1 MKRQRQE
8 PLPPEPPDR
17 TEQELPEPI
26 DDHADY
32 EGFALADSILDDAT
46 ATGVSFRRIHFQ
58 KCGLARTAL
67 LRVEFTDVRFESC
80 NLAGADWENAQMSR
94 VMLEE
99 CGMVGERFFDA
110 TFDDLIVRD
119 SNCDMTMFLKARF
132 SRTRFERCTFRR
144 ASFEGADLSGVVFS
158 GCDLTGADFNNARL
172 AETDLRGSRID
183 GISAEARDLR
193 GAIIGPDQAI
203 DLIGLLGVT
212 VKWDGD

>member
-1 MKRQRQE
+1 
-8 PLPPEPPDR
+8 
-17 TEQELPEPI
+17 
-26 DDHADY
+26 
-32 EGFALADSILDDAT
+32 
-46 ATGVSFRRIHFQ
+46 
-58 KCGLARTAL
+58 
-67 LRVEFTDVRFESC
+67 VEFTDIRFESC

-99 CGMVGERFFDA
+99 CGMVGGRFFDA

-132 SRTRFERCTFRR
+132 SRTCFERCTFRR

-158 GCDLTGADFNNARL
+158 ECDLTGADFNNARL
-172 AETDLRGSRID
+172 AETDLRGSRVE

-193 GAIIGPDQAI
+193 GAVIGPDQAI
-203 DLIGLLGVT
+203 NLVGLLGVT